1 MNTYMD
7 DLHRRWLETPCQPV
21 VIDEIPDPEPPPH
34 PQPSDP
40 PPTAGA
46 GGAGGARR
54 AGAGKSREGDESEGG
69 SGTAGPVTPE
79 KDQAGSF
86 ARDAEQ
92 DPQRERHDRS
102 DADR

>member
-1 MNTYMD
+1 MNIYMD

-21 VIDEIPDPEPPPH
+21 LIDEIPDPSRPRIRSRPTRLPPPMY
-34 PQPSDP
+34 
-40 PPTAGA
+40 
-46 GGAGGARR
+46 GGPAPANPVRAMRARV
-54 AGAGKSREGDESEGG
+54 AAAPRE
-69 SGTAGPVTPE
+69 PVTPE

-102 DADR
+102 DAGR

>member
-1 MNTYMD
+1 AMNTYMD

-34 PQPSDP
+34 PQPTDP
-40 PPTAGA
+40 PPTA
-46 GGAGGARR
+46 GARR

-92 DPQRERHDRS
+92 DPQGERHDRS